1 MVLPVFSPRLRGLG
15 RWVGAL
21 ALGVVLAGPA
31 LAAPEGFARALA
43 GTLGE
48 RDAVL
53 AAFYRDRAYADL
65 WTGPDDAARRGALLT
80 ALATAPLHGLP
91 VARYDAAAFRLAL
104 AAART
109 EADRARIEAGLTRA
123 YLDFASDLA
132 AGALRPGA
140 VDSDI
145 KRNPERPDRA
155 ALLAHAEVGAAEVAA
170 LLADLVP
177 RQPHY
182 ARLMKEKIALEA
194 ELAAG
199 IPLPAIS
206 AERLAMGDAGAE
218 VVALRRRLRQL
229 GYLGPS
235 ARQDFDRA
243 MALAVQRF
251 QTDMGLPVDGVVA
264 GSTRAALNASAQD
277 RLRSVVVALE
287 RLRWM
292 GQADLGQRHVWVNQ
306 PAFTVQ
312 IIDRGRAVFDSRVVI
327 GKNSAQTRSPEFS
340 DQMRFMVVNPSWSV
354 PRSITTQEYLPLLRQ
369 DPGAVSHLQL
379 IDRNGREVPREG
391 VDFAAYSASDFP
403 FGLRQAPSDRN
414 ALGKVKFMFPNPHN
428 IYLHDTPEKKL
439 FGHEVRAYSHG
450 CIRVGAPL
458 DFAHALLSL
467 QSDDPEGLFAAV
479 LAGGQESRLDLDQPL
494 PVHLVY
500 FTAWPNARG
509 VISYR
514 ADVYGRDARIF
525 DALIE
530 AGLAPAAVQG

>member
-1 MVLPVFSPRLRGLG
+1 MVLPVFSPRVRGLG
-15 RWVGAL
+15 RWVGML
-21 ALGVVLAGPA
+21 AVAAVLGAPA
-31 LAAPEGFARALA
+31 LATPSGFAGALA
-43 GTLGE
+43 GALGE

-53 AAFYRDRAYADL
+53 AAFYRDRAYGDL
-65 WTGPDDAARRGALLT
+65 WTGPDDAARRGALLH
-80 ALATAPLHGLP
+80 ALGTAPLHGLP

-109 EADRARIEAGLTRA
+109 EADRARIEAGLSRA

-145 KRNPERPDRA
+145 KRSPERPDRA
-155 ALLAHAEVGAAEVAA
+155 ALLAHAEAGAEAVAG
-170 LLADLVP
+170 LLAGLVP

-194 ELAAG
+194 QIAAG
-199 IPLPAIS
+199 APLPAIA

-218 VVALRRRLRQL
+218 VVTLRRRLRQL

-277 RLRSVVVALE
+277 RLLSVVVALE

-292 GQADLGQRHVWVNQ
+292 GQVDLARRHVWVNQ
-306 PAFTVQ
+306 PAFSVQ
-312 IIDRGRAVFDSRVVI
+312 IMDKGRAVFDSRVVI
-327 GKNSAQTRSPEFS
+327 GKNGAQTRSPEFS
-340 DQMRFMVVNPSWSV
+340 DQMQFMVVNPSWSV

-391 VDFAAYSASDFP
+391 VDFAAYSAKDFP

-414 ALGKVKFMFPNPHN
+414 ALGKVKFMFPNAHN

-439 FGHEVRAYSHG
+439 FGHEVRAFSHG
-450 CIRVGAPL
+450 CIRVGSPL
-458 DFAHALLSL
+458 DFAYALLSL
-467 QSDDPEGLFAAV
+467 QSDDPQGLFAAV

-525 DALIE
+525 DALVE

>member
-1 MVLPVFSPRLRGLG
+1 MVLPNFPPGLRGLG

-21 ALGVVLAGPA
+21 ALGVALAGPA
-31 LAAPEGFARALA
+31 LAGPQGFARALA
-43 GTLGE
+43 GALGE

-65 WTGPDDAARRGALLT
+65 WTGADDAARRGALLA
-80 ALATAPLHGLP
+80 ALGTAPLHGLP
-91 VARYDAAAFRLAL
+91 IARYDAAAFRLAL
-104 AAART
+104 ASART
-109 EADRARIEAGLTRA
+109 EADRARIEAGLSRA
-123 YLDFASDLA
+123 FLDFASDLA

-145 KRNPERPDRA
+145 KRSPERPDRA
-155 ALLAHAEVGAAEVAA
+155 ALLAHAEAGAAEVAG

-177 RQPHY
+177 RQPQY
-182 ARLMKEKIALEA
+182 ARLMKEKIALESQI
-194 ELAAG
+194 AAG
-199 IPLPAIS
+199 APLPAIA
-206 AERLAMGDAGAE
+206 AERLAMGDTGAE
-218 VVALRRRLRQL
+218 VVALRRKLRRL

-235 ARQDFDRA
+235 ARQDFDRV

-277 RLRSVVVALE
+277 RLRAVVVALE

-292 GQADLGQRHVWVNQ
+292 GQTDLSQRHVWVNQ
-306 PAFTVQ
+306 PTFSVQ
-312 IIDRGRAVFDSRVVI
+312 IMDRGKAVFDSRVVI
-327 GKNSAQTRSPEFS
+327 GKNGAQTRSPEFS
-340 DQMRFMVVNPSWSV
+340 DQMQFMVVNPSWSV

-379 IDRNGREVPREG
+379 IDSEGRVVPRDG
-391 VDFAAYSASDFP
+391 VDFAAYSESSFP

-450 CIRVGAPL
+450 CIRVGSPF

-467 QSDDPEGLFAAV
+467 QSDDPQGLFAAV
-479 LAGGQESRLDLDQPL
+479 LAGGQESRLDLDAPL

-525 DALIE
+525 DALVE

>member
-1 MVLPVFSPRLRGLG
+1 MVLPVISPRLRGLG

-21 ALGVVLAGPA
+21 ALGAVLAGPA

-53 AAFYRDRAYADL
+53 ATFYRDRAYADL
-65 WTGPDDAARRGALLT
+65 WTGPDDAARRGALLA

-155 ALLAHAEVGAAEVAA
+155 ALLDHAEVGAAEVAA

-194 ELAAG
+194 EIAAG
-199 IPLPAIS
+199 MALPAIS

-312 IIDRGRAVFDSRVVI
+312 IMDRGRAVFDSRVVI

-414 ALGKVKFMFPNPHN
+414 ALGKVKFMFPNSHN

-450 CIRVGAPL
+450 CIRVGAPF

-467 QSDDPEGLFAAV
+467 QSGDPEGLFAAV

>member
-1 MVLPVFSPRLRGLG
+1 MVLPVISPRLRGLG

-21 ALGVVLAGPA
+21 ALGAVLAGPA

-43 GTLGE
+43 GALGE

-65 WTGPDDAARRGALLT
+65 WTGPDDAARRGALLA

-155 ALLAHAEVGAAEVAA
+155 ALLDHAEVGAAEVAA

-194 ELAAG
+194 EIAAG
-199 IPLPAIS
+199 MALPAIS

-312 IIDRGRAVFDSRVVI
+312 IMDRGRAVFDSRVVI

-414 ALGKVKFMFPNPHN
+414 ALGKVKFMFPNSHN

-450 CIRVGAPL
+450 CIRVGAPF

>member
-1 MVLPVFSPRLRGLG
+1 MVLPVISPRLRGLG

-21 ALGVVLAGPA
+21 SLGAVLTGPA

-43 GTLGE
+43 GALGE

-53 AAFYRDRAYADL
+53 ATFYRDRAYADL
-65 WTGPDDAARRGALLT
+65 WTGPDDAARRGALLA

-155 ALLAHAEVGAAEVAA
+155 ALLDHAEVGAAEVAA

-194 ELAAG
+194 EIAAG
-199 IPLPAIS
+199 APLPAIS

-312 IIDRGRAVFDSRVVI
+312 IMDRGRAVFDSRVVI

-414 ALGKVKFMFPNPHN
+414 ALGKVKFMFPNSHN

-450 CIRVGAPL
+450 CIRVGAPF